1 MARYG
6 ILLSKHADCNDTNNS
21 CQVGTI
27 PRCDAAGY
35 CTLDGELTCV
45 NETCTRDGYYLYYV
59 ARIATSRQVLLWTKL
74 PANHPGMNST
84 IIFEHLSSITSHFY
98 FQAAELIGIEAS
110 NAPFLDAIGNPL
122 PVVAAPTFLQLSPS
136 QPVLPVPY
144 SAEVTG
150 IRVLGCMDVE
160 FFCFPTLVFFGSPRS
175 PAKSIAFELQ
185 HDMAWLTWQIPE
197 DSFRAINLQI
207 LSHANEPVD
216 LLVSQASSPPLP
228 PSFYSLPPNLA

>member
-84 IIFEHLSSITSHFY
+84 IIFEHLSSINSHFSFSGCRIDWNRG
-98 FQAAELIGIEAS
+98 FQCTVPRCYRKSFACRCSSNISAAQSITACSTCSLLCRGHWH
-110 NAPFLDAIGNPL
+110 
-122 PVVAAPTFLQLSPS
+122 PS
-136 QPVLPVPY
+136 
-144 SAEVTG
+144 
-150 IRVLGCMDVE
+150 
-160 FFCFPTLVFFGSPRS
+160 
-175 PAKSIAFELQ
+175 
-185 HDMAWLTWQIPE
+185 AWLYGCGI
-197 DSFRAINLQI
+197 F
-207 LSHANEPVD
+207 
-216 LLVSQASSPPLP
+216 LL
-228 PSFYSLPPNLA
+228 PNLSISWFTPLTRQINRL